1 MCSSGKFVNEMDRLE
16 LRFMDEF
23 FTIEQNIGVI

>member
-1 MCSSGKFVNEMDRLE
+1 MCNSGKFVNEIDRLE

-23 FTIEQNIGVI
+23 LAIEKNIGEI

>member
-1 MCSSGKFVNEMDRLE
+1 MSGKFVNEMDKLE

-23 FTIEQNIGVI
+23 FAIEKNIGVI

>member
-1 MCSSGKFVNEMDRLE
+1 MCISGKFVNEIDKLE

-23 FTIEQNIGVI
+23 FAIEQNIGVI